1 MYSLHTLTCG
11 PFHTQQGNTMQVL
24 LALLWVLQDQEE
36 EGGVRHIVFM
46 VFGIKVVV
54 KRCGVK
60 LGFMIIYRFDI
71 RDH

>member
-1 MYSLHTLTCG
+1 
-11 PFHTQQGNTMQVL
+11 MQVL